1 MERTV
6 KDVIKELNEI
16 KIALE
21 WIEYAELKNDA
32 SDKAKN
38 YNSSYNVVGII
49 RSELYKREE
58 QLNNSKVT

>member
-21 WIEYAELKNDA
+21 WIEYAELKKDA

-38 YNSSYNVVGII
+38 YNSNYNVVGN
-49 RSELYKREE
+49 YKKRVV
-58 QLNNSKVT
+58 QKRRTIK